1 MRSSFTNKTIFI
13 KFLVFFLFCTRA
25 NSNIFFLSAEE
36 EIHNTTKIHEAIS
49 NTNMTNIT
57 DSQIYKDLISNMTQ
71 HFIKESEVYFDFWT
85 SMVQSIIS
93 ILTSEIADKTFILIL
108 YFSSKCD
115 RSFVLFSSIISLLLM
130 NFFSIGIGYLIDI
143 LLYKRFIDWIVSISI
158 FVLGFNILRESCEMS
173 GKTLEDNYISHI
185 RKTEK
190 HNIKKVFRK
199 SNTELKIN
207 NYQITQDQRNDG
219 LQLYKEEELA
229 QPFIEMDYA
238 VRDENLSSN
247 KLFWMIF
254 STLAAAECGDKSQF
268 TTVMISAVFD
278 IYGVIIGTSFALIT
292 CISLNVYYGH
302 QLAKFIREKQISI
315 ICGIVLML
323 YSVEIFLKKFKYI

>member
-1 MRSSFTNKTIFI
+1 MKSSLTNKTIFI
-13 KFLVFFLFCTRA
+13 KFLIFFLFLTRA

-36 EIHNTTKIHEAIS
+36 EIHNTTKIHEAIL

-85 SMVQSIIS
+85 SMAQSIIS
-93 ILTSEIADKTFILIL
+93 ILTSEVADKTFILIL

-143 LLYKRFIDWIVSISI
+143 MLYKRFIDWIVSISLLI
-158 FVLGFNILRESCEMS
+158 LGFNILRESCEMS
-173 GKTLEDNYISHI
+173 DKTLEDNYISHI
-185 RKTEK
+185 KKTEK
-190 HNIKKVFRK
+190 HNIKKAFRK
-199 SNTELKIN
+199 SNTEFKIN
-207 NYQITQDQRNDG
+207 NNQIQDQKNDG
-219 LQLYKEEELA
+219 LQLNIEEELA

-247 KLFWMIF
+247 KFFWMIF

-278 IYGVIIGTSFALIT
+278 IYGVLIGTSLALIT
-292 CISLNVYYGH
+292 CISLNVFYGH
-302 QLAKFIREKQISI
+302 QLAKYIREKQISM